1 MAEIIKAVINE
12 DVSETLEQYVREAPE
27 EMRPGVRTMLDVFGS
42 GDCGKAEELCK
53 KILQQKPDYPFVQT
67 VYGVCLFEKGKFAD
81 AEQVFHEVL
90 EAHPDFEKAGI
101 QLAKVYHAQKKYRE
115 AADAFGKIL
124 PLKEYEPMVYSSYG
138 DCLENLGLKKKAL
151 EAFREDIIQYD
162 KEKFV
167 PHEKWL
173 DGVFQRAL
181 ELEVSMN
188 QDLFLKD
195 LEDYKDFLK
204 HAQHVADYQS
214 YLADL
219 IVVMSMELEKKWLRN
234 PFVEFVTFVSRLGV
248 LQGVYQETIT
258 SAYIAAE
265 SYNLR
270 DDREISP
277 LLEDFVNNI
286 YSEQHMAEMD
296 NASDEYVANGIRI
309 NTRIACWQ
317 MIQYLPQHENEI
329 SYFQT
334 HYPQSYLLAAELIG
348 RIRNDAAA
356 FEKELLQDI
365 QKYGDMD
372 DIELNDLR
380 GRLEDSYH
388 EMMKKQEPVMQNGG
402 TYRRTSRKIGRNEPC
417 PCGSGKKYKD
427 CCGKGK

>member
-1 MAEIIKAVINE
+1 MAEIVKAVKNE
-12 DVSETLEQYVREAPE
+12 NVAETLEQYVREAPE
-27 EMRPGVRTMLDVFGS
+27 EMRPQVRAMLDVFGDGNS
-42 GDCGKAEELCK
+42 EKAEEMCRE
-53 KILQQKPDYPFVQT
+53 ILQKKPDYPYVQT
-67 VYGVCLFEKGKFAD
+67 VYGVCLFEKSRFED
-81 AEQVFHEVL
+81 AERIFREVI
-90 EAHPDFEKAGI
+90 EAHPDFEKAAV
-101 QLAKVYHAQKKYRE
+101 QLAKSYHAQKKYRE
-115 AADAFGKIL
+115 AAAEFGKIL
-124 PLKEYEPMVYSSYG
+124 PLKEYEPMVYSAYG

-167 PHEKWL
+167 PNERWM

-195 LEDYKDFLK
+195 LEDYKDFLR
-204 HAQHVADYQS
+204 HAEHVADYQQ

-248 LQGVYQETIT
+248 MQGKYQETIT
-258 SAYIAAE
+258 SAYLAAE
-265 SYNLR
+265 SYSLR

-286 YSEQHMAEMD
+286 YSEQHIGEME
-296 NASDEYVANGIRI
+296 NSSDEYVANGIRI
-309 NTRIACWQ
+309 NARIACWQ

-334 HYPQSYLLAAELIG
+334 HYPQSYLIVAELIG
-348 RIRNDAAA
+348 RARNDAAA

-365 QKYGDMD
+365 QKYADMD
-372 DIELNDLR
+372 DIGLDDLR
-380 GRLEDSYH
+380 GRLADSYH
-388 EMMKKQEPVMQNGG
+388 EMMKKQAPEVGNGG

>member
-1 MAEIIKAVINE
+1 MAKIVKAIINE
-12 DVSETLEQYVREAPE
+12 NVAETLEQYVREAPE
-27 EMRPGVRTMLDVFGS
+27 EMRPEVRTMLDVFGS
-42 GDCGKAEELCK
+42 GDTEKAEEMCRE
-53 KILQQKPDYPFVQT
+53 ILQKKPDYPYVQT
-67 VYGVCLFEKGKFAD
+67 VYGVCLFEKERFEE
-81 AEQVFHEVL
+81 AERVFREVI
-90 EAHPDFEKAGI
+90 EAHSDFEKAAV
-101 QLAKVYHAQKKYRE
+101 QLAKSYHAQGKYRE
-115 AADAFGKIL
+115 AAAEFGKIL
-124 PLKEYEPMVYSSYG
+124 PLKEYEPMVYSTYG
-138 DCLENLGLKKKAL
+138 DCLERLGLKKKAL

-167 PHEKWL
+167 PSEQWM

-204 HAQHVADYQS
+204 HAQHAADYQS

-219 IVVMSMELEKKWLRN
+219 IVVMSAELEREWLRN

-248 LQGVYQETIT
+248 MQGEYQETIT
-258 SAYIAAE
+258 SAYVAVE

-286 YSEQHMAEMD
+286 YSEEHMDEMED
-296 NASDEYVANGIRI
+296 ASDEYVANGIRI
-309 NTRIACWQ
+309 NARIACWQ
-317 MIQYLPQHENEI
+317 MIQYLPHHENEI
-329 SYFQT
+329 SYFQM
-334 HYPQSYLLAAELIG
+334 HYPQSYLVVAEKIG
-348 RIRNDAAA
+348 RIRSDASA
-356 FEKELLQDI
+356 FEEELLQDI
-365 QKYGDMD
+365 QKYADMD
-372 DIELNDLR
+372 DIELDDLR
-380 GRLEDSYH
+380 GRLADSYQ
-388 EMMKKQEPVMQNGG
+388 EMMKKQERVVQDGG
-402 TYRRTSRKIGRNEPC
+402 TYRRTTRKIGRNEPC